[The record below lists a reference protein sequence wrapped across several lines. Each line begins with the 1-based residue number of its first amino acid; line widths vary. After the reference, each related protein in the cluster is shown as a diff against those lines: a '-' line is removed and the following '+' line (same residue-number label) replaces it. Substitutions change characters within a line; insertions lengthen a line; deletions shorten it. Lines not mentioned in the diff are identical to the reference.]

1 MEKSSLFLK
10 SFLAF
15 VICICFSQVAFSQDS
30 KTDVKNPIKFY
41 GIPIEITPSNFK
53 ADIGNSPDLTDPQKP
68 SQLIPKYEMRLSAKE
83 KLNYGLNRAF
93 LAPGRY
99 VFPALNTI
107 RQQTKE
113 PFPGKDTEDK
123 VVDGFSRFAINYG
136 NSSSRALLVSG
147 VYPIIFKQNPHYQP
161 SKDRSFGKRLLHAAS
176 RVFVTNGDNGE
187 LQFNYSRTLGNFSAV
202 ALSNLWERNPP
213 ESTRVGLDPTFRRF
227 RNRITFDVINFVVIK
242 EFGPDIKKFF
252 LRR

>member
-10 SFLAF
+10 SFLAL
-15 VICICFSQVAFSQDS
+15 VISTFFFQVAFSQDS

-41 GIPIEITPSNFK
+41 GILVEVTPPNLK
-53 ADIGNSPDLTDPQKP
+53 ADTTNDLVDPQKP
-68 SQLIPKYEMRLSAKE
+68 PQVIPKYERKISVKE

-99 VFPALNTI
+99 IFPALNTI
-107 RQQTKE
+107 RQQTRE

-147 VYPIIFKQNPHYQP
+147 VYPIIFKQNPYYQP
-161 SKDRSFGKRLLHAAS
+161 SKDRNFGKRILHAAS

-202 ALSNLWERNPP
+202 ALSNLWERNTP
-213 ESTRVGLDPTFRRF
+213 ESNRVGVAPTFRRF

-242 EFGPDIKKFF
+242 EFGPDLKKFF